1 LCAFLQLWAIQALLP
16 TRAAFFGATE
26 AAVSLTVSA
35 TTLAVTITAPVIG
48 VLADTLGRRRI
59 IVVALFLLVVPTALI
74 GAAQSVDQI
83 VALRFLQGL
92 LLPPVFAV
100 AVAYIGDE
108 FPHARIAAV
117 TATYTTGSVLGGFL
131 GRFLAGWIG
140 DFGGWRVAFFVLA
153 ALSLAGAIVVA
164 ATLPREQR
172 FVRVGGLVPSLNM
185 TARHFR
191 DPRLTATFAVGFGV
205 LFSFVTLFTY
215 INFYL
220 AAPPFNL
227 SSGWLGSLFAAY
239 AFGLFTTPMTGP
251 LAARLGRRGL
261 VLAALGTW
269 GLGTLL
275 TLVPHLVPIFV
286 GLVVCACSGF
296 FLSGGI
302 DRVCGRDGDPGALV
316 GRRPLCHILLSRGY
330 RRRRDRRSGL
340 ARRRLARLRG
350 AGLGNA
356 VCEGGLHPALLAR
369 SDRGTRASREQL
381 IRPICSLHSTRG
393 KGCRQ

>member
-1 LCAFLQLWAIQALLP
+1 MCAFLQLWAIQALLP

-59 IVVALFLLVVPTALI
+59 IVVALVLLVVPTALI

-100 AVAYIGDE
+100 AIAYIGDE

-153 ALSLAGAIVVA
+153 ALSLAGAVMVA

-205 LFSFVTLFTY
+205 LFSFVTLFTC
-215 INFYL
+215 INFHL

-227 SSGWLGSLFAAY
+227 SPGWLGSLFAAY

-251 LAARLGRRGL
+251 LAARLGRRDL

-296 FLSGGI
+296 LCQAVSTGYVAATATRARSSAVGLYVTSYYLGGTVGAVI
-302 DRVCGRDGDPGALV
+302 GGLAWHGAGWPGCVALV
-316 GRRPLCHILLSRGY
+316 WAMLSAKAACILRFW
-330 RRRRDRRSGL
+330 RDPI
-340 ARRRLARLRG
+340 AAP
-350 AGLGNA
+350 APQGNN
-356 VCEGGLHPALLAR
+356 
-369 SDRGTRASREQL
+369 
-381 IRPICSLHSTRG
+381 
-393 KGCRQ
+393 